1 MATGWCC
8 MTGTKRGWCAA
19 ALLGLFAVACWLGA
33 LSIASWLTRQYDGL
47 SVRFAQPAVA
57 QKDLLRA
64 IDETP
69 EGDLQVRAAWTSDA
83 KLQTANSEL
92 GTQTQLRRIQ
102 AAGDLRAI
110 APMRLLSGSYPV
122 EDDTDGCLIDK
133 ASAWQLFHSTDAIGA
148 VVTLGKDRYTVRGI
162 ADAYEPMLAIRG
174 GNATYENLEFTAGEL
189 SAAKQQAETFL
200 YRCNAPNTYTLME
213 SGLFVRVARGL
224 VWLCPCVFGF
234 VGAIAS
240 FKSARSRRD
249 RRSAALPRYVASAIL
264 VSLSLVILLITFYWP
279 QSFLPTKWSDF
290 GFWRDLVEGWGAL
303 GKTVSLMTP
312 HPKEIQLL
320 AALRWCAVLELSAV
334 LFGGWCKTTLRQLC
348 RTGTAIQ
355 TRESKLDA

>member
-33 LSIASWLTRQYDGL
+33 LSITSWLTRQYDGL

-57 QKDLLRA
+57 QMDLLRA
-64 IDETP
+64 IGETP
-69 EGDLQVRAAWTSDA
+69 EGDLQVRAAWTRDA

-102 AAGDLRAI
+102 ALGDLQAI

-122 EDDTDGCLIDK
+122 EDDSDGCLIDK
-133 ASAWQLFHSTDAIGA
+133 ASAWQLFHSTDAIGG
-148 VVTLGKDRYTVRGI
+148 VVTLGQNRYIVRGI
-162 ADAYEPMLAIRG
+162 ADAYEPMLVIRG
-174 GNATYENLEFTAGEL
+174 SNATYENLEFAASEQ
-189 SAAKQQAETFL
+189 SAAKQQVETFL

-213 SGLFVRVARGL
+213 SGLFTRVARGL
-224 VWLCPCVFGF
+224 VWLCPCAFG
-234 VGAIAS
+234 VAGAIAL
-240 FKSARSRRD
+240 FQSAKTRKNCAN
-249 RRSAALPRYVASAIL
+249 AAVPKYLASAVLLAIAL
-264 VSLSLVILLITFYWP
+264 AILLRSFYWP

-290 GFWRDLVEGWGAL
+290 GFWRELVEGWSAL

-320 AALRWCAVLELSAV
+320 ASLRWCAVLELSAV
-334 LFGGWCKTTLRQLC
+334 LFGGWCMTTLRQLC
-348 RTGTAIQ
+348 RAGTAIQ

>member
-1 MATGWCC
+1 

-19 ALLGLFAVACWLGA
+19 ALLGLFAIACWLGA

-69 EGDLQVRAAWTSDA
+69 EGELRVRVAWTSDA
-83 KLQTANSEL
+83 KLQTASSEL
-92 GTQTQLRRIQ
+92 GAQTQLRRIQ
-102 AAGDLRAI
+102 AYGDLRAI

-122 EDDTDGCLIDK
+122 EDDTGGCLLDK

-148 VVTLGKDRYTVRGI
+148 VVTLGKNRYTVRGI
-162 ADAYEPMLAIRG
+162 VDAYEPMLILRG
-174 GNATYENLEFTAGEL
+174 SNATYENLEFTAADN

-200 YRCNAPNTYTLME
+200 YRCNAPQTYTLIE
-213 SGLFVRVARGL
+213 SGLFARVARGL
-224 VWLCPCVFGF
+224 VWLCPCVLGVAGAVGF
-234 VGAIAS
+234 YRGAR
-240 FKSARSRRD
+240 ARKERPN
-249 RRSAALPRYVASAIL
+249 AALPRYVASVVFAAITL
-264 VSLSLVILLITFYWP
+264 TILFLTFYWP

-290 GFWRDLVEGWGAL
+290 GFWRDLVEGWSAL
-303 GKTVSLMTP
+303 EKAVSLMTP

-320 AALRWCAVLELSAV
+320 RALRWCAVLELSAF
-334 LFGGWCKTTLRQLC
+334 LFGGWSATSLVHLFTAKTV
-348 RTGTAIQ
+348 Q
-355 TRESKLDA
+355 TRKEEPKDVC

>member
-1 MATGWCC
+1 

-47 SVRFAQPAVA
+47 SVRFAQPVVA

-69 EGDLQVRAAWTSDA
+69 EGELRVRAAWTSDA
-83 KLQTANSEL
+83 KLQTASSAL

-102 AAGDLRAI
+102 AYGDLRAI
-110 APMRLLSGSYPV
+110 APLRLLSGSFPV
-122 EDDTDGCLIDK
+122 EDDTSGCLIDK

-148 VVTLGKDRYTVRGI
+148 VVTLGQNRYTVRGI
-162 ADAYEPMLAIRG
+162 ADAYEPMLVIRG
-174 GNATYENLEFTAGEL
+174 GNATYENLEFAAGEQ

-200 YRCNAPNTYTLME
+200 YRCNAPNTYTLIE
-213 SGLFVRVARGL
+213 SGLFARVARGFI
-224 VWLCPCVFGF
+224 WLCPCVFGIA
-234 VGAIAS
+234 GAIAL
-240 FKSARSRRD
+240 FKSAKTRKD
-249 RRSAALPRYVASAIL
+249 YANAAVPKYLASAVL
-264 VSLSLVILLITFYWP
+264 LVIALAILLQTFYWP

-290 GFWRDLVEGWGAL
+290 GFWRDLVVGWGAL
-303 GKTVSLMTP
+303 GKAVSLMTP

-334 LFGGWCKTTLRQLC
+334 LFGGWCITAGRRIC
-348 RTGTAIQ
+348 R
-355 TRESKLDA
+355 